1 MEENRKENIKN
12 TPNVQAG
19 DDMQTPHQ
27 RRVRYKGKYPRKFEE
42 KYKELQ
48 PEKYKET
55 AEHIIQ
61 KGNTPAGT
69 HRPICV
75 EEILSFLDVKP
86 GQIGVDATLGYGGHT
101 QKILDC
107 LNGEGHLYS
116 LDVDPIESEKTKKRL
131 RDQGYGENVWD
142 VCLMNFANIAEIE
155 KKAGKLDFVLA
166 DLGVSSM
173 QIDDPKRG
181 FSFREEGP
189 LDLRLNPQAGVPA
202 SERLKEMDAE
212 EIEGM
217 LFENSDEPLAKEL
230 ARAIMSAKRKKQPI
244 ETTSQLREIVEQV
257 VLRTK
262 PENPKEAVKK
272 TCQRVFQ
279 ALRIDVNSE
288 FEVLD
293 SFLEALPHILKPGG
307 KAAILT
313 FHSGE
318 DRMVKKSFQYYAR
331 EGIYSDIAK
340 DVIRPS
346 AKECA
351 SNPRARSTKFRW
363 AVRSDVQKSE

>member
-1 MEENRKENIKN
+1 M
-12 TPNVQAG
+12 
-19 DDMQTPHQ
+19 
-27 RRVRYKGKYPRKFEE
+27 
-42 KYKELQ
+42 
-48 PEKYKET
+48 
-55 AEHIIQ
+55 
-61 KGNTPAGT
+61 
-69 HRPICV
+69 
-75 EEILSFLDVKP
+75 KP

-107 LNGEGHLYS
+107 LKGEGHLYS

-262 PENPKEAVKK
+262 PETRRSCKK
-272 TCQRVFQ
+272 DMSASTSG
-279 ALRIDVNSE
+279 AAIDVNSE

-318 DRMVKKSFQYYAR
+318 DRMVKKIIPVLCKRRYLQ
-331 EGIYSDIAK
+331 
-340 DVIRPS
+340 
-346 AKECA
+346 
-351 SNPRARSTKFRW
+351 
-363 AVRSDVQKSE
+363 

>member
-1 MEENRKENIKN
+1 MI
-12 TPNVQAG
+12 
-19 DDMQTPHQ
+19 
-27 RRVRYKGKYPRKFEE
+27 
-42 KYKELQ
+42 
-48 PEKYKET
+48 
-55 AEHIIQ
+55 
-61 KGNTPAGT
+61 
-69 HRPICV
+69 
-75 EEILSFLDVKP
+75 
-86 GQIGVDATLGYGGHT
+86 
-101 QKILDC
+101 
-107 LNGEGHLYS
+107 
-116 LDVDPIESEKTKKRL
+116 
-131 RDQGYGENVWD
+131 
-142 VCLMNFANIAEIE
+142 
-155 KKAGKLDFVLA
+155 FVLA

-217 LFENSDEPLAKEL
+217 LFENSDEPLAREL

-244 ETTSQLREIVEQV
+244 ETTSELREIVEQV
-257 VLRTK
+257 VLCTK

-313 FHSGE
+313 FHSVRPDGE
-318 DRMVKKSFQYYAR
+318 KNHS
-331 EGIYSDIAK
+331 
-340 DVIRPS
+340 
-346 AKECA
+346 
-351 SNPRARSTKFRW
+351 STMQERHL
-363 AVRSDVQKSE
+363 Q

>member
-1 MEENRKENIKN
+1 MQKDYEVFVEKLEAGIYEATGIPRENIHFEKEGGKYAPVGDRLLVKFAEHEDAWEVCGLYTQELFKAYQEGSPMEEIMKEI
-12 TPNVQAG
+12 T
-19 DDMQTPHQ
+19 DDLE
-27 RRVRYKGKYPRKFEE
+27 RVRKAKIYE
-42 KYKELQ
+42 KTKVLKDY
-48 PEKYKET
+48 
-55 AEHIIQ
+55 
-61 KGNTPAGT
+61 
-69 HRPICV
+69 
-75 EEILSFLDVKP
+75 
-86 GQIGVDATLGYGGHT
+86 
-101 QKILDC
+101 
-107 LNGEGHLYS
+107 
-116 LDVDPIESEKTKKRL
+116 EKTKKRL

-363 AVRSDVQKSE
+363 AVRSDVQKYE

>member
-1 MEENRKENIKN
+1 
-12 TPNVQAG
+12 
-19 DDMQTPHQ
+19 
-27 RRVRYKGKYPRKFEE
+27 
-42 KYKELQ
+42 
-48 PEKYKET
+48 
-55 AEHIIQ
+55 
-61 KGNTPAGT
+61 
-69 HRPICV
+69 
-75 EEILSFLDVKP
+75 
-86 GQIGVDATLGYGGHT
+86 
-101 QKILDC
+101 
-107 LNGEGHLYS
+107 
-116 LDVDPIESEKTKKRL
+116 
-131 RDQGYGENVWD
+131 
-142 VCLMNFANIAEIE
+142 MNFANIAEIE

-189 LDLRLNPQAGVPA
+189 LDLRLNPQAGVKA

-279 ALRIDVNSE
+279 EI
-288 FEVLD
+288 
-293 SFLEALPHILKPGG
+293 G
-307 KAAILT
+307 
-313 FHSGE
+313 
-318 DRMVKKSFQYYAR
+318 
-331 EGIYSDIAK
+331 
-340 DVIRPS
+340 
-346 AKECA
+346 
-351 SNPRARSTKFRW
+351 RAH
-363 AVRSDVQKSE
+363 V

>member
-1 MEENRKENIKN
+1 
-12 TPNVQAG
+12 
-19 DDMQTPHQ
+19 
-27 RRVRYKGKYPRKFEE
+27 
-42 KYKELQ
+42 
-48 PEKYKET
+48 
-55 AEHIIQ
+55 
-61 KGNTPAGT
+61 
-69 HRPICV
+69 
-75 EEILSFLDVKP
+75 
-86 GQIGVDATLGYGGHT
+86 
-101 QKILDC
+101 
-107 LNGEGHLYS
+107 
-116 LDVDPIESEKTKKRL
+116 
-131 RDQGYGENVWD
+131 
-142 VCLMNFANIAEIE
+142 MN
-155 KKAGKLDFVLA
+155 FVLA

-202 SERLKEMDAE
+202 SKRLKEMDAE

-217 LFENSDEPLAKEL
+217 LFENSDEPLAREL

-244 ETTSQLREIVEQV
+244 ETTSELREIVEQV

-363 AVRSDVQKSE
+363 AVRSDVQNMSETGKTVKRSGETTRMKRKVKVILTAAIFTLCTAIGGCKAVESKLEPVYEAILQDDSVQEGKKCAGKRKSGNISERSFV

>member
-1 MEENRKENIKN
+1 MTRYQILAVLVMALFTYLPRFLPLTFFRKKITSKFINSALYYLPYAVLGALTFPGVFN
-12 TPNVQAG
+12 STPNLVESCAG
-19 DDMQTPHQ
+19 IL
-27 RRVRYKGKYPRKFEE
+27 VAVFFSYKGKYPKKFEE

-107 LNGEGHLYS
+107 LKGEGHLYS

-230 ARAIMSAKRKKQPI
+230 ARAIMSAKRKKT
-244 ETTSQLREIVEQV
+244 EMGS
-257 VLRTK
+257 
-262 PENPKEAVKK
+262 
-272 TCQRVFQ
+272 
-279 ALRIDVNSE
+279 
-288 FEVLD
+288 
-293 SFLEALPHILKPGG
+293 
-307 KAAILT
+307 
-313 FHSGE
+313 
-318 DRMVKKSFQYYAR
+318 
-331 EGIYSDIAK
+331 
-340 DVIRPS
+340 
-346 AKECA
+346 
-351 SNPRARSTKFRW
+351 
-363 AVRSDVQKSE
+363 